1 MSSSK
6 SMRLLRELANRA
18 KRKADDEGELP
29 GGKDGKY
36 RKIESPKRS
45 QPAAA
50 DPSDRVE
57 VWERPQTSAG
67 NATSVGPKSYEGN
80 QLSEL
85 ERRKADLPTP
95 LRKSEKLGDET
106 GTEKQATGNLTEK
119 TAAAR
124 TSLSR
129 GREKVWYTY
138 TWA

>member
-1 MSSSK
+1 
-6 SMRLLRELANRA
+6 MRLLRELANRA

-45 QPAAA
+45 QPAA
-50 DPSDRVE
+50 
-57 VWERPQTSAG
+57 
-67 NATSVGPKSYEGN
+67 VGPKSYEGN
-80 QLSEL
+80 QLAEL